1 MRSAG
6 RARDESGKFNFMTI
20 LLLLVVA
27 AAVYFGV
34 MLVPPYVDHYKFE
47 EKLRS
52 VANLA
57 HRQKDDEALKKEI
70 KRECEIL
77 ELDLPYDAVKVV
89 RDPAHGKWIRI
100 SARYVR
106 EIELEPFGATV
117 SLQFTSDIHEDL

>member
-1 MRSAG
+1 MKSVP
-6 RARDESGKFNFMTI
+6 ARNESGKFNFMTI
-20 LLLLVVA
+20 LLLLAVA

-47 EKLRS
+47 EKLRA

-57 HRQKDDEALKKEI
+57 HRQKNVEVLKKEI
-70 KRECEIL
+70 ERECKIL

-89 RDPAHGKWIRI
+89 LDPAHGKWIRF

-106 EIELEPFGATV
+106 EIELKPFGATV
-117 SLQFTSDIHEDL
+117 SLEFTSDILESL